1 MNTSDRITVR
11 LTPEAHAKLAKLV
24 EEGDY
29 RNVSDVVRHAIDF
42 YLNKKFPPEHIEKV
56 MVDVPKT
63 NMNDLQTLVHDGDSV
78 SVDDAIRN
86 AVREYV
92 RKRKESE
99 V

>member
-11 LTPEAHAKLAKLV
+11 LSPEAHAMLAKLV
-24 EEGDY
+24 EEGDH

-42 YLNKKFPPEHIEKV
+42 YLDKQFPPNHIEKV

-63 NMNDLQTLVHDGDSV
+63 NMNDLQSLVHDGDSV

-92 RKRKESE
+92 RKRKETE